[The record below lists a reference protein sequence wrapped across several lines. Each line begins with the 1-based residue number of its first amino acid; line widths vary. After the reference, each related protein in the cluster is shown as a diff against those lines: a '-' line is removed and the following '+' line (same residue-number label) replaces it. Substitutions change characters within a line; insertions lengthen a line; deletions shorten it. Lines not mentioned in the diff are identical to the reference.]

1 MGSNRARAL
10 AVLLAAGL
18 VLAGTSVAGAAKGGG
33 DGGGGG
39 GSGKPS
45 TTTSSSTSSSTSST
59 TTTVPT
65 SGGTTDLAITQDVQ
79 TTVVRDDGPVGGPM
93 TRHTI
98 TLDVTNLG
106 NRASG
111 IVVVDQLP
119 AEASRGV
126 SVTTS
131 AGSCAVSGT
140 GSARV
145 VRCTLRSLEAGTSFR
160 VVIVADPCGS
170 GVGFNTATVSSDQ
183 DDLDPANNETS
194 EPVASAWADGC
205 YELAGGPI

>member
-33 DGGGGG
+33 DGGGG
-39 GSGKPS
+39 SGKPS
-45 TTTSSSTSSSTSST
+45 TTTSSSTSST
-59 TTTVPT
+59 TTTVPNT
-65 SGGTTDLAITQDVQ
+65 GTTDLAITQEVG
-79 TTVVRDDGPVGGPM
+79 TAVVRDDGPVGGPM

-106 NRASG
+106 DRATG
-111 IVVVDQLP
+111 IVVLDQLP

-170 GVGFNTATVSSDQ
+170 SVGFNTATVSSDQ

-205 YELAGGPI
+205 YELAGGPS

>member
-33 DGGGGG
+33 DGGGG
-39 GSGKPS
+39 SGKPS
-45 TTTSSSTSSSTSST
+45 TTTSTSST

-65 SGGTTDLAITQDVQ
+65 SGTTDLAITQDIQ
-79 TTVVRDDGPVGGPM
+79 TTVVRDEGGIGAPM

-98 TLDVTNLG
+98 TLDVRNLG
-106 NRASG
+106 GRASG
-111 IVVVDQLP
+111 IVVLDQLP
-119 AEASRGV
+119 SVASRGV

-131 AGSCAVSGT
+131 AGSCTVLPA

-145 VRCTLRSLEAGTSFR
+145 VRCTLRSLEEDGSFR

-170 GVGFNTATVSSDQ
+170 GVGLNTAAVSSDQ
-183 DDLDPANNETS
+183 EDLDPANNETS
-194 EPVASAWADGC
+194 DPVASAWADGC
-205 YELAGGPI
+205 YELAGGPT